1 LHSQIRDQLRRQ
13 IFDGSYLQHDKLPS
27 ETQLM
32 TQFGVSRITVRHAL
46 GALEQE
52 GLVFK
57 IAGKGCYV
65 AKPKPTQELGRLQG
79 FAEAMSL
86 SGHESYNRVVAIRTL
101 SASLEVCNAFALP
114 AATTMTEI
122 RRVRYLDRTPISFDL
137 TYVTQA
143 LGLRLAREDLATRD
157 IFQILEN
164 DFAIALGHA
173 DLGIDAT
180 VADATLAQQLE
191 VAVGAP
197 LLYLERMTYT
207 REGEPLEL
215 DYIHYR
221 GDRFR
226 YQLRIDRA

>member
-1 LHSQIRDQLRRQ
+1 
-13 IFDGSYLQHDKLPS
+13 
-27 ETQLM
+27 
-32 TQFGVSRITVRHAL
+32 
-46 GALEQE
+46 
-52 GLVFK
+52 
-57 IAGKGCYV
+57 
-65 AKPKPTQELGRLQG
+65 
-79 FAEAMSL
+79 
-86 SGHESYNRVVAIRTL
+86 
-101 SASLEVCNAFALP
+101 
-114 AATTMTEI
+114 
-122 RRVRYLDRTPISFDL
+122 
-137 TYVTQA
+137 VTQA